1 MSNTN
6 MKVALEIVVNDRG
19 SREAGQAVSVIA
31 QKNHEAARQQQRDA
45 ATVGAANARYSD
57 QSRRASVVLAQQQM
71 AASRSASSRVLRDAE
86 RLHSART
93 QLGIRSEKSLQRE
106 IIQTAIAYRRL
117 EESGRVSGRELARA
131 AEAAQHKVRMLQREM
146 RQLKTPS
153 EWGKGLAAIGA
164 GIAAGVA
171 VARRPLSETMAY
183 DQRVAAISN
192 TAYASEGVEG
202 RRRGQRQISEVIT
215 QSVRKGGTREE
226 AADALDGLLGASGL
240 AREEAFAMLPT
251 VQQMA
256 LAAGRKSREIV
267 PLVGALKANQIPVAD
282 MPAALGKMLHA
293 GETGGYGV
301 QNMIDS
307 LPRLL
312 AAQRDNY
319 GIAGMKG
326 LEMALVDMR
335 AITAA
340 TNMPQES
347 AQSLTALM
355 SALKQRATAQAVAK
369 KLSIGG
375 KAVDLAGT
383 LGKGALQDV
392 SPLETFTA
400 MIDRAMVNN
409 TTYKR
414 LKGRLEKGGSQAD
427 QEQMAALLE
436 SSVFRDAGIGRQ
448 SILALS
454 GYMSQRDTVKG
465 LRSEYAGAG
474 VQALETSSAVMMATA
489 GEQVNQAGQAIADA
503 RQRALQP
510 ITDAMGDMAK
520 KVTEY
525 AQTYPGL
532 TSAIVGATDGIKV
545 MTAAAVAFGGV
556 KALTGVGAQGIGV
569 GAAVSGIASK
579 AAGVTK
585 AAARGAPIVPLA
597 LGAYETVQIANS
609 DLPADQKK
617 VAYTRT
623 ASSTAGGMG
632 GAYAGVQAGAI
643 FGPWG
648 MLAGGILGGLMG
660 SQAGD
665 EFGQEM
671 GNAWFAPGR
680 SRTEPPKGVAPP
692 MSSADLTG
700 LQGLRRELV
709 GALRESSPTIEVKVE
724 LDGREIAASVN
735 EHNAREARRD

>member
-1 MSNTN
+1 

-183 DQRVAAISN
+183 DQQVAAISN

-202 RRRGQRQISEVIT
+202 RKQGQRRIDEVIT
-215 QSVRKGGTREE
+215 QSVHKGGTREE
-226 AADALDGLLGASGL
+226 AADALDGLLSKMP
-240 AREEAFAMLPT
+240 REEAFTILPT
-251 VQQMA
+251 VQQTA
-256 LAAGRKSREIV
+256 LAAGMKSRDIV
-267 PLVGALKANQIPVAD
+267 PLVGALQANGIPVAE

-301 QNMIDS
+301 KNMVQS
-307 LPRLL
+307 MPRLL
-312 AAQRDNY
+312 DSLRQS
-319 GIAGMKG
+319 GLSGMQG
-326 LEMALVDMR
+326 LEAALVDMH
-335 AITAA
+335 AVTAG
-340 TNMPQES
+340 TNMPEES
-347 AQSLTALM
+347 AQSLTSLVE
-355 SALKQRATAQAVAK
+355 ALKQPAVAQAVAK
-369 KLSIGG
+369 KLSINGEH
-375 KAVDLAGT
+375 VDLAATVGQ
-383 LGKGALQDV
+383 GVLQGV
-392 SPLETFTA
+392 SPLETLTA
-400 MIDRAMVNN
+400 TIDKAMVNN
-409 TTYKR
+409 KEYKR

-427 QEQMAALLE
+427 QDQMATLLE
-436 SSVFRDAGIGRQ
+436 NTVFRDMGFGRKPM
-448 SILALS
+448 LAIT
-454 GYMSQRDTVKG
+454 GYMSQRDTVPG

-474 VQALETSSAVMMATA
+474 VRALETSSAVMMDTA
-489 GEQVNQAGQAIADA
+489 GEKVNQATQTVADA
-503 RQRALQP
+503 RHRALQP
-510 ITDAMGDMAK
+510 ITEAMGDVAK
-520 KVTEY
+520 KITEY
-525 AQTYPGL
+525 AQTYPEL
-532 TSAIVGATDGIKV
+532 TSAVVGATDGIKV

-648 MLAGGILGGLMG
+648 MLVGGVLGGLMG

-665 EFGQEM
+665 DFGQEM
-671 GNAWFAPGR
+671 GNAWFASGR
-680 SRTEPPKGVAPP
+680 GRTEPPEGVAPP

-709 GALRESSPTIEVKVE
+709 GALRESSQKIEVKVE